1 MLDFIF
7 RKKPTI
13 FLLLAIIIIS
23 LIFSMLL
30 NQSLHEGFDSEITND
45 AIMNNPPLDIITKSS
60 DIIKEKEKT
69 NLQKLSAIKDLLK
82 GKYKV
87 LGEIY
92 RKNAAGLLKE
102 LITALSVAPKRDG
115 DGNLFDTNALVGDK
129 RDMANKILSSNDY
142 SSMEKIEKI
151 SEMVGKD
158 KGINNILDEY
168 IGAWLR
174 MVKENIEKLQTTAND
189 TVVPIS
195 SP

>member
-13 FLLLAIIIIS
+13 FLLLAIIVIS

-30 NQSLHEGFDSEITND
+30 NQPLHEGFDSDITSD
-45 AIMNNPPLDIITKSS
+45 AIMNNPPLDIVTKAS

-69 NLQKLSAIKDLLK
+69 NLQKLSAIRELLK

-102 LITALSVAPKRDG
+102 LSSALSIQPKRDG

-129 RDMANKILSSNDY
+129 RDLANKILSSNDY
-142 SSMEKIEKI
+142 SAMEKIEKI
-151 SEMVGKD
+151 SDMAGKD
-158 KGINNILDEY
+158 KAVNNILEEY
-168 IGAWLR
+168 ISAWMR
-174 MVKENIEKLQTTAND
+174 MVKDNIEKLQTTAND
-189 TVVPIS
+189 TVVPIP

>member
-1 MLDFIF
+1 
-7 RKKPTI
+7 
-13 FLLLAIIIIS
+13 
-23 LIFSMLL
+23 
-30 NQSLHEGFDSEITND
+30 
-45 AIMNNPPLDIITKSS
+45 MNNPPLDIVTKAS

-82 GKYKV
+82 GKYKI

-102 LITALSVAPKRDG
+102 LSTALSIAPKRDG

-142 SSMEKIEKI
+142 SAMEKIEKI
-151 SEMVGKD
+151 SDMAGKD
-158 KGINNILDEY
+158 KAVNNILEEY
-168 IGAWLR
+168 ISAWMR
-174 MVKENIEKLQTTAND
+174 MVKDNIEKLQTTANE
-189 TVVPIS
+189 TVVPLP